1 MVMLDAHLSFTD
13 DEEGVSS
20 GSLSND
26 VLSISV
32 MCLSGEKATEERL
45 EFAPFSHPHTNLHK
59 NEPQST
65 NATVVIL
72 GRLAATLC
80 RLQ

>member
-13 DEEGVSS
+13 DEKGVSP

-26 VLSISV
+26 VLSIFV

-45 EFAPFSHPHTNLHK
+45 EFAPFSHPRTNLHK
-59 NEPQST
+59 NLPQST
-65 NATVVIL
+65 NTTVAVL
-72 GRLAATLC
+72 HRLATLC
-80 RLQ
+80 R

>member
-26 VLSISV
+26 VLSIFV
-32 MCLSGEKATEERL
+32 MCLSGEKATEERF
-45 EFAPFSHPHTNLHK
+45 EFAPFSHPQTNM
-59 NEPQST
+59 
-65 NATVVIL
+65 
-72 GRLAATLC
+72 R
-80 RLQ
+80 